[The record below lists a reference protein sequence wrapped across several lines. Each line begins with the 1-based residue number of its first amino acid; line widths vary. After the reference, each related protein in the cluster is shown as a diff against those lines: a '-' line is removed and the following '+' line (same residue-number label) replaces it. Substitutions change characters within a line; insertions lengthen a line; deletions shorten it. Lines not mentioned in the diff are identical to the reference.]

1 MRLAR
6 ACAPGMNGGA
16 PFWALVD
23 EGEKLSPIA
32 GPFNEWGPELTRAI
46 AAGKAE
52 AGRAALPLTGQRCSL
67 DAVRLLPPVE
77 PVNRVVV
84 AGANYAKHLSD
95 DFGLESPLQPVAFL
109 KAYGALI
116 GASDPIRYPPL
127 TRELD
132 HEVELVV
139 VVGDFPALNAD
150 PLGAVLGYAV
160 GNDVSARDLQRS
172 GPPGIGMDLFAAKS
186 QDKTTGVGPW
196 IVTRD
201 EFPDGSPKLRLTL
214 KVNGE
219 TRQDGH
225 TSEMT
230 WDVAQLVAFVDARS
244 SFAPGDILFTGSPAG
259 VGQGTG
265 RFLIPGDVVEA
276 GVEGIGTITNV
287 VGPRADALGDSL
299 NGRLE

>member
-6 ACAPGMNGGA
+6 CSDGGA

-23 EGEKLSPIA
+23 ADARTLTPIA
-32 GPFNEWGPELTRAI
+32 GAYADWGPALTRAI
-46 AAGKAE
+46 ASGDAQG
-52 AGRAALPLTGQRCSL
+52 GRAALPLQGPARAL
-67 DAVRLLPPVE
+67 DSVRLLAPVE
-77 PVNRVVV
+77 PINRVVV
-84 AGANYAKHLSD
+84 AGANYAKHLAK
-95 DFGLESPLQPVAFL
+95 DFGLESPPQPVAFL

-116 GASDPIRYPPL
+116 GSNDPIRYPPL

-139 VVGDFPALNAD
+139 VIGDAPVKGGD
-150 PLGAVLGYAV
+150 PLASVLGYAV

-201 EFPDGSPKLRLTL
+201 EFPAGSPKLRLTL

-219 TRQDGH
+219 TRQDGN
-225 TSEMT
+225 TAEMT
-230 WDVAQLVAFVDARS
+230 WDVAQLVKFVDERS
-244 SFAPGDILFTGSPAG
+244 SFVGGDILFTGSPAG

-265 RFLIPGDVVEA
+265 RFLNPGDVVEA

-287 VGPRADALGDSL
+287 VGPKPDA
-299 NGRLE
+299 